1 MSWRKAVSLAVIA
14 ACILTIPVSAAPKG
28 GKAEESKGKAAN
40 EVQVDVDSTGEAT
53 EETTAEIVREKVKD
67 TAWKAE
73 KDRLEAQKDMI
84 EGTKDEMEAKFA
96 ELEADYEAAKASGD
110 EAAIKTAQGAMAAA
124 KAEMTGL
131 KTQMSAI
138 KAEMKDV
145 IRNKYTQEELDA
157 LEQVAAEI
165 EEADADVEVIPVEN
179 IYSKK
184 GNFKFDVPPVIKQE
198 RTLIPVRAITEG
210 LGAEVQWDGANQT
223 VTVTKDGIEIIFDL
237 KTGAVTVDGEAKT
250 IDVPAGLINNR
261 TMVPLRFIAEA
272 LNLKVGYDSETG
284 VIDIDEEAGETTETT
299 EGTDAVDTAEPVEA
313 TETAETVADT
323 DTDAVDTAEPAE
335 STDEEQTIVVEPVE
349 DNTTDTE
356 VEDTASQV

>member
-1 MSWRKAVSLAVIA
+1 MKWRKIVSLTVIT
-14 ACILTIPVSAAPKG
+14 ACMFTVPVSAAPKV
-28 GKAEESKGKAAN
+28 GKVEAPKGKVVK
-40 EVQVDVDSTGEAT
+40 EVQLDMESTVEAT
-53 EETTAEIVREKVKD
+53 DETVEEKAKD
-67 TAWKAE
+67 KAWKAVKDQLEEKKNEIEAE
-73 KDRLEAQKDMI
+73 KDAIEEAL
-84 EGTKDEMEAKFA
+84 AK
-96 ELEADYEAAKASGD
+96 LEADYEAAKASGD
-110 EAAIKTAQGAMAAA
+110 EAAIKTAQEAMAAA
-124 KAEMTGL
+124 KAEMTEF

-157 LEQVAAEI
+157 LKQVAAEI

-184 GNFKFDVPPVIKQE
+184 GNFKFDVPPVIKQG

-210 LGAEVQWDGANQT
+210 LGAEVQWDGENQT
-223 VTVTKDGIEIIFDL
+223 VTVTKDGVEIIFDL

-313 TETAETVADT
+313 TETAETVE

-335 STDEEQTIVVEPVE
+335 TTDEEQTIVVEPVQDDE
-349 DNTTDTE
+349 AGADVTNTE
-356 VEDTASQV
+356 VEDTAAQI